1 MRKLAA
7 VEEAKELF
15 NEAKDWGVWRWLLE
29 KRRVR
34 AAADVANAT
43 LDQAEASVKAGWSD
57 DLKRAYR
64 ELEVEAPV
72 NGNRRAR
79 RQPEKAKEEAK
90 DVSPEVKLLAAQVK
104 EAADRAYK
112 AHLDAEEMF
121 DEAERYLS
129 AAMARE
135 AAEKA
140 IESWI
145 LHEKAIRK
153 GEAAARTHHLSM

>member
-34 AAADVANAT
+34 AAADVANGT
-43 LDQAEASVKAGWSD
+43 LDEAEASVRAGWSE

-64 ELEVEAPV
+64 ELEIEASV

-79 RQPEKAKEEAK
+79 RQLEKAKEEAK
-90 DVSPEVKLLAAQVK
+90 DVSPEIKLVAAQVK
-104 EAADRAYK
+104 EAADRAYE
-112 AHLDAEEMF
+112 AHMDAERMF
-121 DEAERYLS
+121 DEAERHLS
-129 AAMARE
+129 ASMARE
-135 AAEKA
+135 GAERA

-153 GEAAARTHHLSM
+153 AEAAAKRT

>member
-7 VEEAKELF
+7 VEDAKELF
-15 NEAKDWGVWRWLLE
+15 NVAKDWGVWRWLLE

-34 AAADVANAT
+34 AAADLANAT
-43 LDQAEASVKAGWSD
+43 LDEADAAVKAGWIE

-64 ELEVEAPV
+64 ELEVEASV
-72 NGNRRAR
+72 NGNARAR
-79 RQPEKAKEEAK
+79 RKLEKAKDEAK
-90 DVSPEVKLLAAQVK
+90 DVSPEIKLLVAQVK
-104 EAADRAYK
+104 EADDRSYE
-112 AHLDAEEMF
+112 AHLDAERMF

-129 AAMARE
+129 ASMARE
-135 AAEKA
+135 AAERA

-153 GEAAARTHHLSM
+153 AEAAARRA